1 MKVFHHLSLIVV
13 FAACLTNGRP
23 PRNDIKPTASRP
35 KEPQEGVGA
44 HNDPMADQFI
54 DDEPPHAIA
63 PGTPEDSVWAV
74 QLSGKD
80 LVIMALCVIN
90 LVVLA
95 VLCCSCSRFGGASDR
110 KYAAV
115 EVVGDSEMEHF
126 QP

>member
-23 PRNDIKPTASRP
+23 PWGGSKPNSSEP
-35 KEPQEGVGA
+35 KEGA

-54 DDEPPHAIA
+54 DDEPAHAIA

>member
-1 MKVFHHLSLIVV
+1 M
-13 FAACLTNGRP
+13 
-23 PRNDIKPTASRP
+23 ASKP
-35 KEPQEGVGA
+35 KEPKEGVGA
-44 HNDPMADQFI
+44 HNDPMA
-54 DDEPPHAIA
+54 HAIA
-63 PGTPEDSVWAV
+63 AGTPEDSVWAV

>member
-1 MKVFHHLSLIVV
+1 M
-13 FAACLTNGRP
+13 
-23 PRNDIKPTASRP
+23 ASKP
-35 KEPQEGVGA
+35 KEPKEGMKGA

-54 DDEPPHAIA
+54 DDEPAHAIA

-126 QP
+126 QQ